1 MHFGGF
7 DEKVEWAGGVRN
19 EISFRVTFLHIATRS
34 QLEKAS
40 KLECFVLSFVWK
52 PECGNLNLYKLR
64 DGARG
69 GVGLKHSSNAF
80 FTRRTPVF
88 MQMLSCQGINHGGI
102 CASFCA
108 RRNDFQI
115 RCRSDVACSRIFL
128 GEAGRGRRA
137 FTTYLPSSQSLM
149 PSAES
154 ISSFFLFLRF
164 SVKLPSSRSARY
176 SLWPY
181 RANAD
186 GGNANFRA

>member
-1 MHFGGF
+1 M
-7 DEKVEWAGGVRN
+7 
-19 EISFRVTFLHIATRS
+19 FRVVFCVEARM
-34 QLEKAS
+34 
-40 KLECFVLSFVWK
+40 WK
-52 PECGNLNLYKLR
+52 FKFLYKLR

-69 GVGLKHSSNAF
+69 GVGLKHSPNAF

-88 MQMLSCQGINHGGI
+88 MQMLSCQGINHGWI
-102 CASFCA
+102 CASFCS
-108 RRNDFQI
+108 RRNDFQM
-115 RCRSDVACSRIFL
+115 RCRSDVTCSRILREFSRRS
-128 GEAGRGRRA
+128 GSGRRGRRA
-137 FTTYLPSSQSLM
+137 FTTDLPSSQSLM

-154 ISSFFLFLRF
+154 ISRVFFLFLRF